1 MKLENENIEKA
12 QDPQLNIAVVVRSA
26 YFVSVEGRGDMF
38 VVADNIAE
46 ACDKLDRL
54 TDNKNYIFIHS
65 RSFECAM

>member
-1 MKLENENIEKA
+1 MKLENEKIEKA

-54 TDNKNYIFIHS
+54 TDKNYIFIHS
-65 RSFECAM
+65 RSFECAI